1 MPISLGCLHNAQR
14 SLPRKS
20 AGILRAGHATR
31 RSCPK
36 QCSTPEPRRRCYS
49 SSDRWYRMFV
59 DATALALAQRYR
71 IHVRDR
77 RAAPR
82 KELRYLGFVAK
93 NASSPLV
100 PSTYLYIAWY
110 PSCSWQGRHPPSPL
124 SRPCPRLDSHICP
137 GGGGSR
143 TGRSLWSS
151 PGTPHPPNSSQISPK
166 PRYLDHSQTLSLRI
180 DFHVYNSTLS
190 TNTNAKLPPDT
201 FPPAMSIKML
211 KGNSMSFAEI
221 LDEELVSTPSSNL
234 SSPEKAS
241 ILIFSQNSPLRLLP
255 LPTS

>member
-100 PSTYLYIAWY
+100 PSTYLYIALY

-137 GGGGSR
+137 GGGGDLGQVDR
-143 TGRSLWSS
+143 CGRLRE
-151 PGTPHPPNSSQISPK
+151 PP
-166 PRYLDHSQTLSLRI
+166 TLRI
-180 DFHVYNSTLS
+180 LVKSRQNHDTSTILKPCHSGS
-190 TNTNAKLPPDT
+190 TFTSTTRLCPRTP
-201 FPPAMSIKML
+201 
-211 KGNSMSFAEI
+211 
-221 LDEELVSTPSSNL
+221 TPSFHPTRFPRPCL
-234 SSPEKAS
+234 SRCSKAT
-241 ILIFSQNSPLRLLP
+241 R
-255 LPTS
+255 